1 MQSKNRQAALALLL
15 TFVCCSCQ
23 KNFSEETKQ
32 AKAATNVPSKK
43 EARSETPNFN
53 LEVILRGDA
62 NGFGLVKFRQ
72 DHGAGKIV
80 VLDTWV
86 RNLEPNHSY
95 LLQRAVDTQIDGNCT
110 GTTWLTLGRGLTPQA
125 IETDGTGTGRTTL
138 FRDLAAIPSG
148 SEFDIHFQV
157 IDAITKAVV
166 LSSACYTYTVR

>member
-1 MQSKNRQAALALLL
+1 MSNSEPDGMAAKSRNS
-15 TFVCCSCQ
+15 VVRPVP
-23 KNFSEETKQ
+23 
-32 AKAATNVPSKK
+32 VPSVSI
-43 EARSETPNFN
+43 A
-53 LEVILRGDA
+53 
-62 NGFGLVKFRQ
+62 
-72 DHGAGKIV
+72 
-80 VLDTWV
+80 WV